1 MTATI
6 SLEKTREDAN
16 GEGFVILGAPAGAPL
31 DAIPPELTSG
41 EVRDFLRALGL
52 SDIVTQ
58 TMIDSARLS
67 YLRGRSVRSP
77 AR

>member
-6 SLEKTREDAN
+6 SLEKTREDAD
-16 GEGFVILGAPAGAPL
+16 GEGFVILGPRAGAPL

-41 EVRDFLRALGL
+41 EVRDSLRALGL
-52 SDIVTQ
+52 SDIVAQ
-58 TMIDSARLS
+58 TMIDSARLA
-67 YLRGRSVRSP
+67 YLRDRSLRSP